1 MAVMYPTDIENY
13 AYTPSEKEIY
23 TQLKKQL
30 PEKYHVFY
38 SVRWFEVEDGCRV
51 DSESDFIIFDPSFGF
66 ITLEVKGG
74 KAIHKDGPQWS
85 LVETVSGE
93 TSTRLLKCSPYEQ
106 AEKSMR
112 HFYKYF
118 HEEFHQSFN
127 GTYGFAVAF
136 PWYSADN
143 IISSGS
149 PKELTIDMNDMN
161 NLQQKVNSIFHY
173 WKNKRN
179 LNIPFSAEQRKRF
192 ISLVNKRISLSAAAG
207 ALIPIHEK
215 EFAKINAIQ
224 DSILSAVHN
233 YRELRFVGGAGTG
246 KTFIAAKKAISEA
259 KLGKKVLFTCCSSQ
273 LLDYVQ
279 HRLLNEHSN
288 ITCKTFS
295 SLMREILGESYE
307 ALANSGNG
315 FYDAVEEAEISIKYD
330 AIVIDEGQD
339 YDVDMGLTMRA
350 LLSPNYSTFYVFF
363 DENQNVFA
371 KDFTNSFA
379 IEAPPIILRYNIRN
393 TGRIYEN
400 ATSKTGLG
408 LETVANSLLGIEPEY
423 HDYKNAQ
430 QCLTALT
437 NIVNRLTV
445 NEYVPSKS
453 IVVLSNRAFDKSVLK
468 TENGIGRLGIDKSE
482 NSAIID
488 EDTIR
493 FSTIPAFKGMEADV
507 VILLNHVKKH
517 EALSKEEICAQYVA
531 LTRARYYLYV
541 LNIISQE

>member
-1 MAVMYPTDIENY
+1 MAIMYPTDIENY
-13 AYTPSEKEIY
+13 TYTPSEKEIY
-23 TQLKKQL
+23 TQLKNQL
-30 PEKYHVFY
+30 PDKYHVFY
-38 SVRWFEVEDGCRV
+38 SVRWFEVEDGLRV
-51 DSESDFIIFDPSFGF
+51 DSESDFIIFDPAFGF
-66 ITLEVKGG
+66 IALEVKGG
-74 KAIHKDGPQWS
+74 KSIHKDGPQWS

-143 IISSGS
+143 IISSSS
-149 PKELTIDMNDMN
+149 PRELTIDMSDMG
-161 NLQQKVNSIFHY
+161 NLQKKVNSIFHY

-179 LNIPFSAEQRKRF
+179 LHIPFSPEQRKRF

-224 DSILSAVHN
+224 DSILSAVYN
-233 YRELRFVGGAGTG
+233 YRELRFIGGAGTG
-246 KTFIAAKKAISEA
+246 KTFIAAKKAIAES
-259 KLGKKVLFTCCSSQ
+259 KLGKRVLFTCCSTQ
-273 LLDYVQ
+273 LIDYVK
-279 HRLLNEHSN
+279 HTLFKEYTE
-288 ITCKTFS
+288 IICKTFTK
-295 SLMREILGESYE
+295 LMQEILEENYTE
-307 ALANSGNG
+307 VVASGNG
-315 FYDAVEEAEISIKYD
+315 FYDAVEGVSAKTRYD

-350 LLSPNYSTFYVFF
+350 MLAPNFSTFYVFF

-371 KDFTNSFA
+371 KDFSNSFA
-379 IEAPPIILRYNIRN
+379 IEAPPIILHYNIRN
-393 TGRIYEN
+393 TGRIYDN
-400 ATSKTGLG
+400 ATAKTGLG
-408 LETVANSLLGIEPEY
+408 LETIANNLLGVEPEY
-423 HDYKNAQ
+423 REYKNAQ

-445 NEYVPSKS
+445 NEQVPSKS
-453 IVVLSNRAFDKSVLK
+453 IVVLSNKSFEKSVLS
-468 TENGIGRLGIDKSE
+468 TEIGIGRLGIDKSE
-482 NSAIID
+482 KFDIID
-488 EDTIR
+488 ADTIR
-493 FSTIPAFKGMEADV
+493 FFTVPAFKGMEAD
-507 VILLNHVKKH
+507 IIIFLNHVNKH

-541 LNIISQE
+541 LNILNQE